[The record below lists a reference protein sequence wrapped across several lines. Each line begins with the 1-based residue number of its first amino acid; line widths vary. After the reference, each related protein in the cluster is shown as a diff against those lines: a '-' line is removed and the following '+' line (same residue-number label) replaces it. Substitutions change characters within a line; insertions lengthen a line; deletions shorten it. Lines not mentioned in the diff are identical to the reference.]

1 MVLNARVA
9 DIAGPISGACAGIL
23 RAMIHRLGR
32 VPRFVDPGLPLDDAG
47 RARILAFVS
56 ERMMR
61 GFVNSIRENREA
73 PPILMDGLR
82 IQQIIDS
89 ALEAARRRRWLDVAP
104 THG

>member
-1 MVLNARVA
+1 MLRV
-9 DIAGPISGACAGIL
+9 
-23 RAMIHRLGR
+23 MIHRLGR

-47 RARILAFVS
+47 RARILAFVG

-82 IQQIIDS
+82 IQQVIDS
-89 ALEAARRRRWLDVAP
+89 AREAARRCRCLDVAP

>member
-1 MVLNARVA
+1 M
-9 DIAGPISGACAGIL
+9 L

-32 VPRFVDPGLPLDDAG
+32 VPGFVDPGLPLDAAG

-89 ALEAARRRRWLDVAP
+89 ALEPARRRRWLDVAP